1 MSEQSR
7 ELIKELLEQGILD
20 KDDAEK
26 QLAELDAKEPKT
38 EKVSEKKSKAES
50 AKKSEVDVTP
60 ALAAISGKEKKEK
73 EYKGEKRGGHETL
86 GAFAARVFMQDIELK
101 SGEKTSVKDLIDGIK
116 AVKIKDKAFD
126 LVRYIARGGNL
137 SKYTCLG
144 LRELK
149 KGSCVKAS
157 AFAYALENGIY
168 GLHYSE
174 GTARAQS
181 QQINS
186 LFKTFR
192 IIGEDSMAIDD
203 SPVLKAILA
212 KRGEDIVADV
222 LPEVSKEMAEA

>member
-1 MSEQSR
+1 MSKQSR
-7 ELIKELLEQGILD
+7 ELIKELLDQGILD
-20 KDDAEK
+20 KDEAEK
-26 QLAELDAKEPKT
+26 QLAELDAKEPK
-38 EKVSEKKSKAES
+38 SEAKAEVKTEA
-50 AKKSEVDVTP
+50 AKTAETEKSEVDVAP
-60 ALAAISGKEKKEK
+60 ALAAISGKEKAKE
-73 EYKGEKRGGHETL
+73 EKRGGHETL
-86 GAFAARVFMQDIELK
+86 GAFAARVFMSEIELK
-101 SGEKTSVKDLIDGIK
+101 AGEKTSVKDLIDGIK

-126 LVRYIARGGNL
+126 LVRYLAKGGNL

-144 LRELK
+144 LRELE
-149 KGSCVKAS
+149 KGSCIKAS

-168 GLHYSE
+168 GTHYSE

-203 SPVLKAILA
+203 SPVLKTILA
-212 KRGEDIVADV
+212 KRGKDIVADV